1 MGALFPS
8 QSLTRWRKLKHIKD
22 IWLFLEF
29 LFFRAFSE
37 NFQDIWERE
46 ANCKKGRGKWYIR
59 SDTGWLWRPETNW
72 REKGRGSGERERGE
86 RKRKG
91 GKTVIAVSWKF
102 RRKGNKEKGRQGD
115 GSLQSFHKSL
125 RIHFSC
131 IIPLH
136 CKHAFNSCPLS
147 KELNSLFQFPNVYH
161 LLGCNLPLGFCLF
174 FLSPAIPIP
183 TLGPVQPE
191 GRGSSRS
198 VSSNFSVLLKVLK
211 YEHEVK

>member
-1 MGALFPS
+1 MKPPHIMGALFPS

-115 GSLQSFHKSL
+115 GSISLFPFHNSQILPPSL
-125 RIHFSC
+125 SLWDFYSQKIFHTKPDTLSWKNIIVGKQEDFSVYEKW
-131 IIPLH
+131 PKLTS
-136 CKHAFNSCPLS
+136 KYNLS
-147 KELNSLFQFPNVYH
+147 KVISLYK
-161 LLGCNLPLGFCLF
+161 
-174 FLSPAIPIP
+174 
-183 TLGPVQPE
+183 
-191 GRGSSRS
+191 SSVFIEIFIR
-198 VSSNFSVLLKVLK
+198 
-211 YEHEVK
+211 YE